1 MREHTCRMYGPFVRL
16 GLAAGVGAA
25 ALVLGVLHSPGQ
37 PRPVGDFPGNW
48 TLVLDDEFA
57 QQQRLDPAHWSV
69 GWFGRGVTGPVDVHE
84 DDCYKPSQVT
94 FTSAGLNLTAVREP
108 STCSGRT
115 QPYTSGI
122 ITSNGRF
129 EFAPSAGR
137 PVFVEAMIY
146 LPAAPDGQIADWP
159 QLWADGQ
166 HWPQDGELDILE
178 GLGGQACYHFHH
190 TTTSDAPGGCAGRLT
205 GWHTFAAEWTPQRAT
220 YYYDGVEVG
229 SITDGITDLPLY
241 LIIDNAVYPGY
252 GGPDQAPD
260 TMIVR
265 YVRVWQ

>member
-1 MREHTCRMYGPFVRL
+1 MDGRFVRM
-16 GLAAGVGAA
+16 GAAIGVTAA
-25 ALVLGVLHSPGQ
+25 ALVLGVLHSPAG
-37 PRPVGDFPGNW
+37 PRPAGAIPGNW
-48 TLVLDDEFA
+48 RLVLDDEFDR
-57 QQQRLDPAHWSV
+57 QRSLDPAQWTV
-69 GWFGRGVTGPVDVHE
+69 GWFGAGVTGPVDVHE
-84 DDCYKPSQVT
+84 EDCYSPAQVT
-94 FTSAGLNLTAVREP
+94 FTAAGLNLTAVREP
-108 STCSGRT
+108 STCGGKTR
-115 QPYTSGI
+115 PYTSGI
-122 ITSNGRF
+122 VTSNGRF
-129 EFAPSAGR
+129 EFAPSADG
-137 PVFVEAMIY
+137 PVFVEAGIY
-146 LPAAPDGQIADWP
+146 LPAAPDGSIADWP
-159 QLWADGQ
+159 QFWADGQ
-166 HWPQDGELDILE
+166 HWPQDGELDVLE